1 MITFLDP
8 PRLPTI
14 DLSLFDIGDPWRD
27 HVAAQVDWAAS
38 TFGLFQILGH
48 GVDPVLI
55 DTLLDLGGKYIA
67 LEEHAH
73 GRGTEQWVDLPGFHD
88 TVGEYTTTMTG
99 LGHKLMTAMARGLR
113 LDDSFF
119 VDHYSGNPVTS
130 LRIREYPVGH
140 TRLAGISVGA
150 VPPLRTKLTGIPAG
164 GIPTVGAPATVAR
177 VDTAADR
184 ELLTIVKL
192 GESEGQQVFF
202 DGQWIDVP
210 TLPGALLC
218 YVGPVLEQ
226 LTQGH
231 YRSAAHR
238 PSPGDVRSRPSLFF
252 EFEPASDAV
261 LAPVASF
268 RPQSGRAAYRPV
280 AAMPWQPAADSSR
293 HRPG

>member
-55 DTLLDLGGKYIA
+55 DTLLDLGGKYVA
-67 LEEHAH
+67 LEERAH
-73 GRGTEQWVDLPGFHD
+73 GRGAQQLADLPGFHD

-119 VDHYSGNPVTS
+119 VDRYSGNPVTS
-130 LRIREYPVGH
+130 LRIREYPVGR
-140 TRLAGISVGA
+140 TTLAGISA
-150 VPPLRTKLTGIPAG
+150 V
-164 GIPTVGAPATVAR
+164 
-177 VDTAADR
+177 ADR
-184 ELLTIVKL
+184 GLLTIVKL
-192 GESEGQQVFF
+192 GESDGQQVFF

-210 TLPGALLC
+210 ALPGALLC
-218 YVGPVLEQ
+218 YVGPVLER

-231 YRSAAHR
+231 YVSATHR
-238 PSPGDVRSRPSLFF
+238 LSPGDGRSRPSLYF
-252 EFEPASDAV
+252 EFEPGSDAV
-261 LAPVASF
+261 LAPVAGV
-268 RPQSGRAAYRPV
+268 RARSGGWEARPV
-280 AAMPWQPAADSSR
+280 AAAAMPWRSAADSSR

>member
-1 MITFLDP
+1 MRNSDRSDLAYIQEERASMNTFLDP
-8 PRLPTI
+8 PRLPSI

-55 DTLLDLGGKYIA
+55 DTLLDLGGKYVA
-67 LEEHAH
+67 LEERAH
-73 GRGTEQWVDLPGFHD
+73 GRSAEQLADLPGFHD

-119 VDHYSGNPVTS
+119 VDRYSGNPVTS
-130 LRIREYPVGH
+130 LRIREYPVGR
-140 TRLAGISVGA
+140 TRVEAVAGRG
-150 VPPLRTKLTGIPAG
+150 
-164 GIPTVGAPATVAR
+164 
-177 VDTAADR
+177 
-184 ELLTIVKL
+184 LLTIVKL

-210 TLPGALLC
+210 ALPSALLC
-218 YVGPVLEQ
+218 YVGPVLER
-226 LTQGH
+226 LTEGH
-231 YRSAAHR
+231 YVSAAHR
-238 PSPGDVRSRPSLFF
+238 LSPGGARSRPSLSF

-261 LAPVASF
+261 LAPVAGV
-268 RPQSGRAAYRPV
+268 RPRLGGWVARPV
-280 AAMPWQPAADSSR
+280 AAMAWRPAADSSR

>member
-1 MITFLDP
+1 MIPFLDP

-67 LEEHAH
+67 LEERANA
-73 GRGTEQWVDLPGFHD
+73 RSAEQVADLPGFYD
-88 TVGEYTTTMTG
+88 AVGEYTTTMTG

-119 VDHYSGNPVTS
+119 VDRYSGNPVTS
-130 LRIREYPVGH
+130 LRIREYPV
-140 TRLAGISVGA
+140 AGRPVASRHVAIPA
-150 VPPLRTKLTGIPAG
+150 LRTKLTGIPGAG
-164 GIPTVGAPATVAR
+164 VPTAGAPATSTR
-177 VDTAADR
+177 VDAAADR
-184 ELLTIVKL
+184 GLLTIVKL
-192 GESEGQQVFF
+192 GESEGQQVLL

-210 TLPGALLC
+210 ALPSALLC
-218 YVGPVLEQ
+218 YVGPVLER

-231 YRSAAHR
+231 YVSAAHR
-238 PSPGDVRSRPSLFF
+238 LSPGDARTRPSLSFA
-252 EFEPASDAV
+252 FEPGSDAV
-261 LAPVASF
+261 LPPVANV
-268 RPQSGRAAYRPV
+268 RPRLGSAAYL
-280 AAMPWQPAADSSR
+280 AAMPWRPAADSSR
-293 HRPG
+293 RRPG

>member
-48 GVDPVLI
+48 GVDPILI

-67 LEEHAH
+67 LEERAH
-73 GRGTEQWVDLPGFHD
+73 GRGAEQLADLPGFHD
-88 TVGEYTTTMTG
+88 AVGEYSTTMTG

-119 VDHYSGNPVTS
+119 VDRYSGNPVTS
-130 LRIREYPVGH
+130 LRIREYPV
-140 TRLAGISVGA
+140 TGISAPVDA
-150 VPPLRTKLTGIPAG
+150 VTGRG
-164 GIPTVGAPATVAR
+164 
-177 VDTAADR
+177 
-184 ELLTIVKL
+184 LLTIVKL

-210 TLPGALLC
+210 ALPSALLC
-218 YVGPVLEQ
+218 YVGPVLER
-226 LTQGH
+226 LTHGH
-231 YRSAAHR
+231 YVSAAHR
-238 PSPGDVRSRPSLFF
+238 LSPGDALSRPSLSF

-261 LAPVASF
+261 LAPVAAV
-268 RPQSGRAAYRPV
+268 RPRSGGWETRPL
-280 AAMPWQPAADSSR
+280 AAMPWRSAADSSR